1 MIDIVLLVLKIGVLI
16 LLYLFIWFVVKR
28 AVGNVRTPAGAGAVV
43 AAAPDVALPDGSRA
57 LAPAVTSAERDARR
71 ETRLSERTIAGEKL
85 DFTGHIEPRLI
96 VESSPIVPPGVMF
109 PLQGW
114 VTVGRA
120 PTSDIVL
127 DENYVSSTHARFVPR
142 GQFYFVEDLGS
153 TNGTFVNEKP
163 VTEAQLRFE
172 SRVRIGE
179 TVFRYE
185 E

>member
-16 LLYLFIWFVVKR
+16 LLYLFIWYVVKR
-28 AVGNVRTPAGAGAVV
+28 AVGNVRTPAGAAV
-43 AAAPDVALPDGSRA
+43 AAAPDVVLPDGSRP
-57 LAPAVTSAERDARR
+57 LVAVTAEERDARR
-71 ETRLSERTIAGEKL
+71 ETRLSERTVAGEKL
-85 DFTGHIEPRLI
+85 DFTGHINPRLI
-96 VESSPIVPPGVMF
+96 VESSPIVPQGVVF
-109 PLQGW
+109 PLDGW
-114 VTVGRA
+114 ITVGRA
-120 PTSDIVL
+120 STSDIVL
-127 DENYVSSTHARFVPR
+127 DEHFVSSTHARFVPR
-142 GQFYFVEDLGS
+142 GQFYVVEDLGS